1 MRYKFRDGLSARCLL
16 GETPETSDSG
26 DVSGDTSETTG
37 EGAGQ
42 LLLQQ
47 LVPHG
52 EEGDGQAGAEEDD
65 EVGRQLEPTK
75 RP

>member
-1 MRYKFRDGLSARCLL
+1 M
-16 GETPETSDSG
+16 GETSETSDSG
-26 DVSGDTSETTG
+26 DVSGDTIETTG
-37 EGAGQ
+37 EEAGQ

-52 EEGDGQAGAEEDD
+52 EEGDSQAGPEEDD

-75 RP
+75 RL